1 MIKLSITDPDKIDAA
16 AAGEDELVLLIS
28 DHLGWDS
35 YQAAHLS
42 MLQDKLNTY
51 IKYIDSKS
59 YMKQFPGNT
68 FTKFR
73 IQIDFLHK
81 YDGGFVKM
89 LNLAKTELNKRNI
102 TVTYSVV

>member
-1 MIKLSITDPDKIDAA
+1 MIKLSVSDPNKIDAV

-28 DHLGWDS
+28 DHLRWDS
-35 YQAAHLS
+35 YQTAHLS

-51 IKYIDSKS
+51 IRYIDSKS
-59 YMKQFPGNT
+59 YKEQFPDKS

-73 IQIDFLHK
+73 IQIDFLHE

-89 LNLAKTELNKRNI
+89 LNLAMTELNKRQI